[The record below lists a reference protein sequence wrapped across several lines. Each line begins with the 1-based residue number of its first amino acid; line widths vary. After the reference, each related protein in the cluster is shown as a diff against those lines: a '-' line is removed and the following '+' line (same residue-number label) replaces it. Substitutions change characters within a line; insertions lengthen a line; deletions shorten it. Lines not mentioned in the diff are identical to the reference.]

1 MRIDLHTHSN
11 RSDGTDSPA
20 ELVERAACLGMD
32 VVALTD
38 HDAMDGWAEAVGAGV
53 RGGVQVLPGVEI
65 SCCYAGAGV
74 HLLGYLVDPTYSPL
88 TAELTAVLA
97 GRDSRLPKILE
108 RLQALD
114 IDVTL
119 DDVRRVAGQAT
130 ALGRPHVADALVELK
145 LKDVRTRDE
154 AFDKYLSPG
163 RPAYVDRYAADLVTM
178 IGLVAAAGGV
188 SVVAHP
194 WARQS
199 RAVLTPT
206 ALAELATAGLCGVE
220 VDHEDHDELTRAELA
235 ELTEAL
241 GLVHTG
247 SSDYHGT
254 GKVDHEVGCNT
265 TDRQQ
270 LDRLLGAAASAA
282 TASGRTVHQLA
293 LR

>member
-1 MRIDLHTHSN
+1 VRIDLHTHSN

-38 HDAMDGWAEAVGAGV
+38 HDAMDGWAEAVAAGE
-53 RGGVQVLPGVEI
+53 RCGVQVLPGVEI
-65 SCCYAGAGV
+65 SCRYAGAGV

-114 IDVTL
+114 IYL
-119 DDVRRVAGQAT
+119 HLEDVRRVAGPAT

-145 LKDVRTRDE
+145 EVRTRDE

-220 VDHEDHDELTRAELA
+220 VDHEDHDELTRAELG

-241 GLVHTG
+241 GLVQTG

-254 GKVDHEVGCNT
+254 GKVDHEIGCNT
-265 TDRQQ
+265 TDPKQ
-270 LDRLLGAAASAA
+270 LDRLLSAAASAA
-282 TASGRTVHQLA
+282 TASGRTVPQLA